1 MEKIVENIDEY
12 KNKKISLIYDKS
24 QSKMEIKFQSF
35 NYSLKI
41 KEKRGDIFEFKKD
54 EGNSNSNINNM
65 NYL

>member
-12 KNKKISLIYDKS
+12 NNKKISLIYDKS

-54 EGNSNSNINNM
+54 EGTKNF
-65 NYL
+65 